1 MAIAAALLAMNS
13 YVFATDVNVAVVKSW
28 DGNAPIFNELNSIG
42 LTINTSLRTAS
53 SFTYDDL
60 VGTGADILWLS
71 NPAGGGRQ
79 YSDEEVNAIKRY
91 ANEGHSILGTFKVF
105 KGLGA
110 GGVVVDNRKLAP
122 IFGLREDLNYNI
134 SVTSA
139 DRTFDILDANH
150 ALFNNMPNPYDSNA
164 YPYAQVPTDGTWDT
178 GDFGLAELL
187 AQTSDKKGVITW
199 YQTASYHAIYISEM
213 LEAEGYG
220 GQMDIQFIYNAS
232 TVVPEPSTIAL
243 LTLGGLALF
252 RRKS

>member
-1 MAIAAALLAMNS
+1 MNS